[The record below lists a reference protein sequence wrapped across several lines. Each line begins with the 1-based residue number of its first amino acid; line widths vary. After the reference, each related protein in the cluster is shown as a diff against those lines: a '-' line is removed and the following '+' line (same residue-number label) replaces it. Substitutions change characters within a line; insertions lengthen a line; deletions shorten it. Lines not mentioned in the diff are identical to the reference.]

1 MDGPWRGARP
11 ILLAST
17 SATRRR
23 LLAAAGLPVEPE
35 DPGTDEEALR
45 TTLGLDEPAAVAC
58 ALAEAKALS
67 VSARNPDRFV
77 IGADQVLVCEGEMMA
92 KPEDEEAARRQLSR
106 LQGRTHVL
114 HVGVAI
120 ARSGLVEAEFCES
133 ARLTMRPLEEAAIA
147 SYVDL
152 AGPAVTRSV
161 GAYEIEGLGIHL
173 FQAIDGE
180 HTTILGLPLVPLLA
194 ALRRLGVLEL

>member
-1 MDGPWRGARP
+1 MDGPWQSSRP
-11 ILLAST
+11 ILLASK

-35 DPGTDEEALR
+35 DPGTDERALQAS
-45 TTLGLDEPAAVAC
+45 LALVEPAAIAS

-77 IGADQVLVCEGEMMA
+77 IGADQVLVCEGAILNKA
-92 KPEDEEAARRQLSR
+92 KTADEARRNLAR
-106 LQGRTHVL
+106 LQGKTHVL

-120 ARSGLVEAEFCES
+120 ARSGMVEAAFAES
-133 ARLTMRPLEEAAIA
+133 ASLTMRVLDESAIA
-147 SYVDL
+147 RYVDL
-152 AGPAVTRSV
+152 VGPAATRSV
-161 GAYEIEGLGIHL
+161 GGYEIEGLGIHL
-173 FQAIDGE
+173 FQAIEGE

>member
-1 MDGPWRGARP
+1 MDGPWRSARP

-17 SATRRR
+17 SGTRRR

-35 DPGTDEEALR
+35 DPGTDERALQQA
-45 TTLGLDEPAAVAC
+45 LGIGEPQEVAR
-58 ALAEAKALS
+58 ALAGAKALS

-77 IGADQVLVCEGEMMA
+77 IGADQVLVCEDEMLTKA
-92 KPEDEEAARRQLSR
+92 ETAEEARRHLAL
-106 LQGRTHVL
+106 LQGRPHEL

-120 ARSGLVEAEFCES
+120 ARSGMVEAEFSET
-133 ARLTMRPLEEAAIA
+133 ARLVMRPLDDAAIA
-147 SYVDL
+147 RYVDL
-152 AGPAVTRSV
+152 VGPAATRSV

-173 FQAIDGE
+173 FDKIEGE

>member
-1 MDGPWRGARP
+1 MEGFWRSERP
-11 ILLAST
+11 VLLASA
-17 SATRRR
+17 SPTRRR

-35 DPGTDEEALR
+35 EPGVDERALQES
-45 TTLGLDEPAAVAC
+45 LGLTEPKAVAR

-77 IGADQVLVCEGEMMA
+77 IGADQVLVCEGEIMS
-92 KPEDEEAARRQLSR
+92 KPEDAAAAHRHLAR

-120 ARSGLVEAEFCES
+120 ARAGMVEAEFSES
-133 ARLTMRPLEEAAIA
+133 ARLTMRPLDDRAIA
-147 SYVDL
+147 RYLDL
-152 AGPAVTRSV
+152 AGLAATRSV
-161 GAYEIEGLGIHL
+161 GAYEIESLGIHL
-173 FQAIDGE
+173 FQEIEGE
-180 HTTILGLPLVPLLA
+180 HTTILGLPLLPLLA

>member
-1 MDGPWRGARP
+1 MDGPWRSPRP

-17 SATRRR
+17 SGTRRR

-35 DPGTDEEALR
+35 DPGTDERALQES
-45 TTLGLDEPAAVAC
+45 LGLVDPTAIAA

-77 IGADQVLVCEGEMMA
+77 IGADQVLVCEGEMFTKA
-92 KPEDEEAARRQLSR
+92 VDEEDARRKLGR

-120 ARSGLVEAEFCES
+120 ARAGMVEAALSET
-133 ARLTMRPLEEAAIA
+133 ARLTMRPLDGPAIA
-147 SYVDL
+147 RYVDL
-152 AGPAVTRSV
+152 VGPAVTRSL
-161 GAYEIEGLGIHL
+161 GGYEIEGLGIHL
-173 FQAIDGE
+173 FRSIEGE
-180 HTTILGLPLVPLLA
+180 HTTILGLPLPPLLA